1 MFNFLIYAD
10 DTTLSSTLNMFN
22 DNIHDQ
28 NLETL
33 INEELIKISERLKI
47 NTLSLNVVKSKYM
60 IFKKKNIQT
69 LNLKI
74 DNIDIEQATDFNC
87 LGLIIEN

>member
-10 DTTLSSTLNMFN
+10 DTTLSSTLNTFN

-33 INEELIKISERLKI
+33 VNEELIKISEWLKI
-47 NTLSLNVVKSKYM
+47 NKLSLNVVTSKYM
-60 IFKKKNIQT
+60 IFKKT

-74 DNIDIEQATDFNC
+74 DNIDI
-87 LGLIIEN
+87 

>member
-1 MFNFLIYAD
+1 
-10 DTTLSSTLNMFN
+10 MFN

-33 INEELIKISERLKI
+33 INEELIKISEWLKI
-47 NTLSLNVVKSKYM
+47 NKVLSLNVVKSKYM
-60 IFKKKNIQT
+60 IFKNKNIQT

-74 DNIDIEQATDFNC
+74 
-87 LGLIIEN
+87 